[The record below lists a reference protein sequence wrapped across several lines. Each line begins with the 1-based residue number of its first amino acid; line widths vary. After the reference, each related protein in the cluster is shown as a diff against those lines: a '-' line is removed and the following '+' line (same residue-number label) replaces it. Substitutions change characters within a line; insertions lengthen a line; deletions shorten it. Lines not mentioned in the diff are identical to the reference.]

1 MLAPPPWQSLN
12 ARLRRDAVQ
21 CCAAMLCYAK
31 PCCAM
36 LRYAMMCSWERAHRC
51 ATGPLTRASRAGVA
65 LRASVATRPPQRWNG
80 LPEDARVCATAR
92 LSSASRVQYG
102 RCIAAL
108 MVFCRTRRA
117 RRSRCARRPPCY
129 AVPCYGRAHSCA
141 TGPLTRASR
150 AGVALRASVA
160 TRPPQRWK
168 GPPEERASAQRIL
181 PDKISGTPR
190 IMICVRGAPCELRM
204 TPEHHFWHSE
214 DNDLREGRALRLADA
229 PRTHFWSSEGQGSA

>member
-1 MLAPPPWQSLN
+1 M
-12 ARLRRDAVQ
+12 
-21 CCAAMLCYAK
+21 
-31 PCCAM
+31 
-36 LRYAMMCSWERAHRC
+36 
-51 ATGPLTRASRAGVA
+51 
-65 LRASVATRPPQRWNG
+65 
-80 LPEDARVCATAR
+80 
-92 LSSASRVQYG
+92 SSASRVHYG
-102 RCIAAL
+102 RCIAAQTVL
-108 MVFCRTRRA
+108 CRTRRA

-204 TPEHHFWHSE
+204 LPELIS
-214 DNDLREGRALRLADA
+214 GA
-229 PRTHFWSSEGQGSA
+229 PRPRICVTNAVWSRFVTNAVWSRFVTNAVWSRFVTYAVWSRFVTNAVWSRFVAYAVWSRFVTNTV

>member
-108 MVFCRTRRA
+108 MVLCRTRRA

-168 GPPEERASAQRIL
+168 GPPEERASARL
-181 PDKISGTPR
+181 LVCRARRVYK
-190 IMICVRGAPCELRM
+190 MVGA
-204 TPEHHFWHSE
+204 S
-214 DNDLREGRALRLADA
+214 LREWCFDGRVARGGRAARLGRCATSATVRRLRCV
-229 PRTHFWSSEGQGSA
+229 E